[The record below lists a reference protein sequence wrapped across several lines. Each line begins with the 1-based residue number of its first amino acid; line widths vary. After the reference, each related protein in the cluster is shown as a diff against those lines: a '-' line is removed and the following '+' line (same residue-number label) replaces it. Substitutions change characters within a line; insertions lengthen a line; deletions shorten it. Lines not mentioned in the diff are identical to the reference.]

1 MRPVAG
7 RVTIRAMALAADA
20 GRDDDAARSALA
32 CYDIGAVLSLNRL
45 SSGHPAGRKVTTPAG
60 TYLLKRA
67 GRRAD
72 IALLAELPA
81 LRAHGVRQPE
91 IIRTGAGNLV
101 GPNGYFLQEFLAGEP
116 ELYPTSTQVRAV
128 MRGGRR
134 PARRAQPAASR
145 L

>member
-1 MRPVAG
+1 MR
-7 RVTIRAMALAADA
+7 
-20 GRDDDAARSALA
+20 LA
-32 CYDIGAVLSLNRL
+32 CGELGGAQLM
-45 SSGHPAGRKVTTPAG
+45 SGAHPGGRNGQCVQSPDG
-60 TYLLKRA
+60 
-67 GRRAD
+67 D